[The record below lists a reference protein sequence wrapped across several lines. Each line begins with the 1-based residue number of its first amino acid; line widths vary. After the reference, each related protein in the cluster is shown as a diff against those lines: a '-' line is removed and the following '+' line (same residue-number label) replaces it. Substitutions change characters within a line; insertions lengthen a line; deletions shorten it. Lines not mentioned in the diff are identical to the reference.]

1 MQYQLSRSSTP
12 FQALPSCNN
21 IYYSL
26 DNPDL
31 KYHKERDFRLSRIFI
46 NRNTHV
52 ICRNK
57 YCSGSQDALLVLLK
71 LLKLN
76 KHIFDIHYNT
86 RSDRVET
93 CTLNQLNL

>member
-12 FQALPSCNN
+12 FQALSSCNN
-21 IYYSL
+21 TYYSL

-46 NRNTHV
+46 NTHV
-52 ICRNK
+52 VCRNK

-76 KHIFDIHYNT
+76 NNIFDIHYNT